1 MAASTPCGP
10 LQLGLPSCP
19 PASDAPRGS
28 HLPSWEGAAGWR
40 GQWGLPGRIRRAGH
54 RLSLLF
60 CDLGKRQ
67 QQLWGPSRASGRHSW
82 KAPWVPSLLG
92 TAGGLAVS
100 FCPPPPSS
108 LPCGPLPGRQLPWR
122 VGFPGGCHGQDPLA
136 SGWVQVDPDWGRAR
150 GCQEALIEE
159 ALGSEPR
166 QAESP

>member
-60 CDLGKRQ
+60 CDLGKRR

-108 LPCGPLPGRQLPWR
+108 LPSILAMWATVRAPTPLEGRMPRGLPWPGPAGQW
-122 VGFPGGCHGQDPLA
+122 VGAGGPGL
-136 SGWVQVDPDWGRAR
+136 GWGEGVPR
-150 GCQEALIEE
+150 GTD
-159 ALGSEPR
+159 
-166 QAESP
+166 